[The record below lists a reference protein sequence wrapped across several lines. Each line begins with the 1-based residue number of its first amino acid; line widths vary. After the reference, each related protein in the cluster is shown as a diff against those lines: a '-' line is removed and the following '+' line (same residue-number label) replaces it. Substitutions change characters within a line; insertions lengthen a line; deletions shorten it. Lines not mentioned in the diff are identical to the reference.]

1 MNKDYYLNKAKY
13 LEGKTISEAL
23 PNLKAEYSDN
33 RRITKSVF
41 ANFVEKEY
49 FNLDLNSYSR
59 PDFEDV
65 SLELK
70 TSGIHFINSK
80 GIYNAKE
87 RLVLTQIDYYDVI
100 EQEHWMDN
108 KHLKKI
114 FNILFVLYLYEK
126 APKKFEDF
134 QIVHSFIWEPSNKQ
148 IDWMQRDYEV
158 IRNKILKGHII
169 SERDTDFLG
178 NCPRHGGGY
187 NKHNPS
193 LSKSGA
199 IAKHPRRDFAERR
212 AFCIKQRAFDHI
224 IASSLNLEVRS
235 VKGSIGLFKHDYPNF
250 K

>member
-1 MNKDYYLNKAKY
+1 MNKEYYLNKAKY

-65 SLELK
+65 NLELK
-70 TSGIHFINSK
+70 TSGIHFIDSK

-87 RLVLTQIDYYDVI
+87 RLVLTQIDYFDVI
-100 EQEHWMDN
+100 EKEHWIDN
-108 KHLKKI
+108 
-114 FNILFVLYLYEK
+114 
-126 APKKFEDF
+126 
-134 QIVHSFIWEPSNKQ
+134 
-148 IDWMQRDYEV
+148 
-158 IRNKILKGHII
+158 
-169 SERDTDFLG
+169 
-178 NCPRHGGGY
+178 
-187 NKHNPS
+187 
-193 LSKSGA
+193 
-199 IAKHPRRDFAERR
+199 KHPRRDFAERR